1 MTPNKLTYAKSG
13 VDIIKEDHAIKALA
27 RHLTYT
33 RTGIGKPLTNIGHY
47 AGLIDFG
54 EYALAMTTD
63 GVGSKILVANALKK
77 WDTIGIDLIAM
88 NVNDLLAMGIEPI
101 ALVDYIAIEHPNPE
115 IMEQIGIGLKKGA
128 ELANISIVGG
138 ETATL
143 PEIVNGFDLAGS
155 CLGIAKKED
164 IITGE
169 KIEIGDAII
178 GLPSS
183 GIHSNGLTLARKVI
197 EQSDYSYFDE
207 FPYHQN
213 SEKTIGEELLT
224 PTKIYI
230 EVLNAIKEADIHG
243 FAHITGSGLLKLKRL
258 TRLGFDIYNP
268 LEPQPIFKFLQEQ
281 GNIDIEEMY
290 RTFNCGM
297 GFVIITPKQEANKVI
312 NIVGG
317 KIVGEIVEEGITIF
331 QCNL

>member
-1 MTPNKLTYAKSG
+1 M
-13 VDIIKEDHAIKALA
+13 
-27 RHLTYT
+27 
-33 RTGIGKPLTNIGHY
+33 PLTNIGHY

-63 GVGSKILVANALKK
+63 GVGLKILIANALKK

-143 PEIVNGFDLAGS
+143 PEIVNGFDLAGT
-155 CLGIAKKED
+155 CFGIAKKED

-207 FPYHQN
+207 FPYN
-213 SEKTIGEELLT
+213 PEKTIGEELLT

-230 EVLNAIKEADIHG
+230 EVLNAIKETDIHG
-243 FAHITGSGLLKLKRL
+243 LGNITGSGLLKLKRL

-297 GFVIITPKQEANKVI
+297 GFVIITPKQDANKVI
-312 NIVGG
+312 NIIGG

-331 QCNL
+331 